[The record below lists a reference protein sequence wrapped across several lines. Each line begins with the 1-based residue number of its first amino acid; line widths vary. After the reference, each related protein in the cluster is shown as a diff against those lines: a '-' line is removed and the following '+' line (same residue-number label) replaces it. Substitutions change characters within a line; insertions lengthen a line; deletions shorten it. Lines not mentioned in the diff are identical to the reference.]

1 MKNKIQELLLVVV
14 GLFAF
19 QSVIAQEFDD
29 ATLKKYVKPVNNAT
43 SQVMQLKPQLYEYK
57 AEYNR
62 SLKLPSGR
70 QFGFSIDNMETVFP
84 QLVKSRTISYSTGK
98 NLFKQ
103 AYVKEVEMEGL
114 IPVLVESIRELQT
127 QITQLKA
134 EIQALKK

>member
-19 QSVIAQEFDD
+19 QFVIAQEFDD

>member
-1 MKNKIQELLLVVV
+1 MKSKIQQLLLMMSA
-14 GLFAF
+14 LFF
-19 QSVIAQEFDD
+19 SQMLEAQELSD
-29 ATLKKYVKPVNNAT
+29 ASLKKYVKPVSNAT
-43 SQVMQLKPQLYEYK
+43 SQVLQLKPQLYEYK

-62 SLKLPSGR
+62 SLKLPAGR
-70 QFGFSIDNMETVFP
+70 QFGFGIDNMETVFP
-84 QLVKSRTISYSTGK
+84 QLVKSRTISYSAGK

>member
-1 MKNKIQELLLVVV
+1 MKKEIRALCV
-14 GLFAF
+14 GFIICIAT
-19 QSVIAQEFDD
+19 QTAMAQEMNDVG
-29 ATLKKYVKPVNNAT
+29 LKKYIKPVNDAT
-43 SQVMQLKPQLYEYK
+43 AQLLKLKPQVFEYK

-62 SLKLPSGR
+62 SLKLPAGR
-70 QFGFSIDNMETVFP
+70 RFGFGIENVEAVFP
-84 QLVKSRTISYSTGK
+84 QLVKSKTISYATGK

-127 QITQLKA
+127 QIIQLKA

>member
-1 MKNKIQELLLVVV
+1 MKNKIQQLLLVVV
-14 GLFAF
+14 GLFVS
-19 QSVIAQEFDD
+19 QSILAQDLND
-29 ATLKKYVKPVNNAT
+29 ATLKKYVKPVSNVT
-43 SQVMQLKPQLYEYK
+43 SQIMQLKPQLYEYK

-62 SLKLPSGR
+62 SLKLPAGR
-70 QFGFSIDNMETVFP
+70 QFGFGIDNMEAVFP
-84 QLVKSRTISYSTGK
+84 QLVKSRTISYSAGK

-114 IPVLVESIRELQT
+114 IPVLVESIRELQM